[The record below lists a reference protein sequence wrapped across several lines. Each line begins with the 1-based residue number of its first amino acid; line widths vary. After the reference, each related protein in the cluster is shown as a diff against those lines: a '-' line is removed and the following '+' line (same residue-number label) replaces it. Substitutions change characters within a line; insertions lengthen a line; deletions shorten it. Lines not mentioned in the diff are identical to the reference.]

1 MYREGLPRAKAKNQ
15 PKQTKAALSFLSHKR
30 GDKMGRKAEKAT
42 KEDRIKSYVRKLKQ
56 LIRDIPPERASLAA
70 KIIDELAF
78 QTATLEDL
86 REVINRDGVITE
98 VTNGNGITFMGE
110 SPESKA
116 YNVLIKNYNATVTA
130 LSKVVQIDTATG
142 AEPAIMKY
150 LQDTRVRR

>member
-1 MYREGLPRAKAKNQ
+1 
-15 PKQTKAALSFLSHKR
+15 
-30 GDKMGRKAEKAT
+30 
-42 KEDRIKSYVRKLKQ
+42 
-56 LIRDIPPERASLAA
+56 
-70 KIIDELAF
+70 
-78 QTATLEDL
+78 
-86 REVINRDGVITE
+86 
-98 VTNGNGITFMGE
+98 MGE